1 MIKFLT
7 SKHNV
12 TLDLSMNNTIG
23 ICPNPNKGT
32 FVVKSK
38 FKILTIE
45 ILNFLEEKNYLFKS
59 TPHQFQRNYYI

>member
-38 FKILTIE
+38 FKILNIE
-45 ILNFLEEKNYLFKS
+45 ILNFLEEKNYLF
-59 TPHQFQRNYYI
+59 